1 MFSSLCLLV
10 DLFQIGVGDDD
21 VFVVVQIEW
30 NSLFSTELNS
40 RSLKLIAVPLF
51 QEFIGILTQKLKIL
65 FFPESFSQFLSLGI
79 KEIGI
84 HLTRDMPFDLVRV
97 AEVSPLIKK
106 VNGDYVVQS
115 VVGKMELFLIFIDL
129 LLEFL

>member
-1 MFSSLCLLV
+1 M
-10 DLFQIGVGDDD
+10 
-21 VFVVVQIEW
+21 
-30 NSLFSTELNS
+30 
-40 RSLKLIAVPLF
+40 PLF